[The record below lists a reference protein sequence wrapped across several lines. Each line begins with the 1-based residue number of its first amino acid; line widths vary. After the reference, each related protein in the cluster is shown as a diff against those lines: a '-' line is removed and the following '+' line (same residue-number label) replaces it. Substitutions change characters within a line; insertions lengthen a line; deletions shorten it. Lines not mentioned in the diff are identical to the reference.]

1 MIPPQL
7 RRLILRLAGENPTED
22 RRIHRERTQLGD
34 KLAASTMPLLQ
45 RAGMESAPRRAG
57 LRWVWL
63 LCRDCLT
70 WETSGSV
77 GRGAAAP
84 LGAVREERFVPN
96 QSPAGT
102 TVLATG
108 IG

>member
-1 MIPPQL
+1 VIPPQL

-34 KLAASTMPLLQ
+34 KLAASTMSLLQ

-63 LCRDCLT
+63 GMSTL
-70 WETSGSV
+70 SGLWV
-77 GRGAAAP
+77 PKLVHLMRLGHIRG
-84 LGAVREERFVPN
+84 
-96 QSPAGT
+96 
-102 TVLATG
+102 
-108 IG
+108 